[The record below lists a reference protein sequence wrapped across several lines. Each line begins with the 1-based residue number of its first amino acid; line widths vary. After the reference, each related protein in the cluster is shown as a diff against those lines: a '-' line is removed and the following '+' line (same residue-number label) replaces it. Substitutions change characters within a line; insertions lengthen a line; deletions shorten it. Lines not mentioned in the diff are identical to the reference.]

1 MQKVAPSPVQL
12 AVMAVFALSC
22 FGLLLFLW
30 VSFGGSVPLEAK
42 GYRMNIMLPQAQQ
55 LATRADVT
63 ISGVNVGTVVAL
75 TPARSGQTI
84 ATLQLQ
90 ARYAPARTDMRAI
103 LRAKSLLGE
112 TYVELTPGS
121 RSAPAV
127 PDGGTLGAAQVT
139 PSVQLDEI
147 YRAFNPQTRA
157 ALQTWLQ
164 ASAAGVNEQGPALNA
179 ALGELDPFVAD
190 LEAATATLQ
199 SQDGGIGALVSNAGV
214 TLDALTDRAHQ
225 LRDLV
230 SVARASFGAT
240 AAASPQLA
248 ATFSTL
254 PTFEQRSQTALQR
267 LDAFAADGSPLLD
280 QLAPDE
286 QALTPTLDA
295 LRNLSPGLR
304 QLLADIGPLTAVSA
318 RGLPALDGVLANL
331 APLLGALSPVLRN
344 LDPLLAYGD
353 LYQPELEALFAN
365 GAAISEATLP
375 TTTEFPGSTT
385 TLHYLR
391 ALLGPL
397 NPSTFA
403 LQSQRDGSARANAYA
418 APGAFSDLAGGLQTL
433 DTSSCARPTPGI
445 SGPPNADVTGET
457 LALITALDIAGS
469 GSNGTVAAPACKG
482 QPAQSI
488 DGLTSTFP
496 HLTAAAQ

>member
-1 MQKVAPSPVQL
+1 VQKVAPSAIQL

-42 GYRMNIMLPQAQQ
+42 GYRMNIILPQAQQ
-55 LATRADVT
+55 LATRSDVT
-63 ISGVNVGTVVAL
+63 ISGVDVGTVIAL
-75 TPARSGQTI
+75 TPASSGETI

-127 PDGGTLGAAQVT
+127 PDGGSLGAAQVT

-147 YRAFNPQTRA
+147 YRTFNPQTRA
-157 ALQTWLQ
+157 ALQSWLQ
-164 ASAAGVNEQGPALNA
+164 ASAAGVNGQGAALNA

-190 LEAATATLQ
+190 LQAATATLQ
-199 SQDGGIGALVSNAGV
+199 SQDGGVGALVSNAGV
-214 TLDALTDRAHQ
+214 TFDALTERAHQ

-230 SVARASFGAT
+230 SVARATFGAT

-248 ATFSTL
+248 AAISTL
-254 PTFEQRSQTALQR
+254 PTFEQRSQTAFRR
-267 LDAFAADGSPLLD
+267 LDEFASDGSPLLT
-280 QLAPDE
+280 QLAPAE
-286 QALTPTLDA
+286 QALTPTLRG
-295 LRNLSPGLR
+295 LRSLSPSLR
-304 QLLADIGPLTAVSA
+304 QLLAGLGPLTAAAA
-318 RGLPALDGVLANL
+318 RGLPAVNGVLADL

-353 LYQPELEALFAN
+353 LYQPEVEALFAN
-365 GAAISEATLP
+365 GAATSEAALP
-375 TTTEFPGSTT
+375 TSTEFPGSTI

-418 APGAFSDLAGGLQTL
+418 TPGAFNRLAHGLETL
-433 DTSSCARPTPGI
+433 DPSNCARPTPGV
-445 SGPPNADVTGET
+445 SGPPNAEVTQET
-457 LALITALDIAGS
+457 LGLITALAVAGS
-469 GSNGTVAAPACKG
+469 GSNGNVAAPACAG
-482 QPAQSI
+482 QPAQSFE
-488 DGLTSTFP
+488 GLTSTFP
-496 HLTAAAQ
+496 HLTAAPQ